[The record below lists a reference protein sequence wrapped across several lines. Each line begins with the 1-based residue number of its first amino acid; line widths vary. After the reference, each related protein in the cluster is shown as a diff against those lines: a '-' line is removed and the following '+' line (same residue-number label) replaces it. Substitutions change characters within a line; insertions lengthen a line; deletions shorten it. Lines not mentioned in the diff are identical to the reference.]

1 MVSAA
6 TNPLPAKVTEGCCPP
21 GSTPG
26 VAIFANNARYKREAY
41 RGTPFAAKILASEG
55 IEVAMKVR
63 SVSGYQTVLLKT
75 MTVLE

>member
-1 MVSAA
+1 MW
-6 TNPLPAKVTEGCCPP
+6 LTEDCCSP
-21 GSTPG
+21 GPTPG

-63 SVSGYQTVLLKT
+63 LVFRARIP
-75 MTVLE
+75 